1 MSYFSNNYYPN
12 YQYNN
17 PFMNQAQAQ
26 SVVNGLQGKVV
37 DSIDIVKVTEVPFG
51 SFSVFPKGDMSEI
64 YIKSWSSNGTTQ
76 TITYKPVIESNKV
89 ETSPTSTNDL
99 ILQQIVNLENK
110 IDAFINAK
118 KPVII
123 KDKEVNSNAIK

>member
-17 PFMNQAQAQ
+17 PYANQAQPAL
-26 SVVNGLQGKVV
+26 NGLQGKVV

-64 YIKSWSSNGTTQ
+64 YVKSWSNNGTTQ
-76 TITYKPVIESNKV
+76 TITYKPVIENNKV
-89 ETSPTSTNDL
+89 ETSPT
-99 ILQQIVNLENK
+99 
-110 IDAFINAK
+110 FI
-118 KPVII
+118 IY
-123 KDKEVNSNAIK
+123 